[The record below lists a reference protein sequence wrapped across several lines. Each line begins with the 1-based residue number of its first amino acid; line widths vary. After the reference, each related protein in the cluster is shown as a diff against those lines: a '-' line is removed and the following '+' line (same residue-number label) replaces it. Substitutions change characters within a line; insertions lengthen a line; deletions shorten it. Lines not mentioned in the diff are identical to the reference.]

1 MSLVS
6 VESNRFLQFMQMAVN
21 NPSIL
26 HRLNNLPAD
35 DQAGLIKIASEAGF
49 TVSTEEVN
57 AVVEEVESRIIPG
70 DELSEGELD
79 AVTGGTDK
87 SQTMYDIIS
96 RIINALQ
103 DQGNATIKNI
113 KG

>member
-6 VESNRFLQFMQMAVN
+6 LESNRFLQFMQMAVN

-49 TVSTEEVN
+49 TVSAEEVN
-57 AVVEEVESRIIPG
+57 AVVEEVESRMIPD

-79 AVTGGTDK
+79 AVTGGTNK
-87 SQTMYDIIS
+87 IQTMFDVIS
-96 RIINALQ
+96 GVINPLQ
-103 DQGNATIKNI
+103 DQPNAPIKNLR
-113 KG
+113 G

>member
-1 MSLVS
+1 
-6 VESNRFLQFMQMAVN
+6 MAVI

-35 DQAGLIKIASEAGF
+35 DLAGFIKIASEAGF

-57 AVVEEVESRIIPG
+57 AVVEEVESRMVPD

-79 AVTGGTDK
+79 TVTGGTDK
-87 SQTMYDIIS
+87 IQTMFDLIS
-96 RIINALQ
+96 GIINALQ
-103 DQGNATIKNI
+103 DQPNASIKNLR
-113 KG
+113 G